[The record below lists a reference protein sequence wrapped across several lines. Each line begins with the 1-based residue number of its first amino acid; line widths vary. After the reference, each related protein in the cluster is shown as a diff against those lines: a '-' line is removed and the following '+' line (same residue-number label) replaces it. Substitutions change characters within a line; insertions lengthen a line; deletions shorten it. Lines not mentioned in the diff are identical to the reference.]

1 MTAHFRTLV
10 FMLMFGVFM
19 SNNIMVPVH
28 QLGHIQD
35 KHERASVHELGHIHD
50 HHEMA
55 SLHESSQT
63 HDDQETSLTNCDA
76 YHAIH
81 TVALP
86 NNGYEVFAP
95 SPSRCIN
102 TQRDRHVVTFTTNL
116 ATPIRAPPFKA

>member
-35 KHERASVHELGHIHD
+35 KHERVSVHEFGHIHD
-50 HHEMA
+50 HHERA
-55 SLHESSQT
+55 SLHESSHT
-63 HDDQETSLTNCDA
+63 HDDQEASLTSCDA

-81 TVALP
+81 TIALP
-86 NNGYEVFAP
+86 SNGYGAYVAR
-95 SPSRCIN
+95 PSRCIN
-102 TQRDRHVVTFTTNL
+102 TQRDLHVVTFTTNL

>member
-35 KHERASVHELGHIHD
+35 KHERVSVHEFGHIHD
-50 HHEMA
+50 QHERA
-55 SLHESSQT
+55 SLHESSHT
-63 HDDQETSLTNCDA
+63 NDDQETSLTTCDA

-86 NNGYEVFAP
+86 NNGYGAYVP
-95 SPSRCIN
+95 SPSRCVN
-102 TQRDRHVVTFTTNL
+102 TQRDSHVVTFTTNL
-116 ATPIRAPPFKA
+116 AKPIRAPPLKA

>member
-63 HDDQETSLTNCDA
+63 HDDQETSITNCEA
-76 YHAIH
+76 FHAIH
-81 TVALP
+81 LRGWGRVWV
-86 NNGYEVFAP
+86 GF
-95 SPSRCIN
+95 SRRAM
-102 TQRDRHVVTFTTNL
+102 RDRTADSFYG
-116 ATPIRAPPFKA
+116 R